1 MCVILAQNKKSSVW
15 GSKWRRI
22 RNDQS
27 KLATDGGCDI
37 NWRRGNEVLLESE
50 TSETTSASDCLSVT
64 SLISCSRS
72 LHCSS
77 HSACSCVCVYIC
89 LMHLFLL
96 VCVCVC
102 VHWIARRTLSYT
114 EEWTLYV
121 CVCVC
126 SIHLSAWR
134 IAPVSSRLP
143 FTRHWLSPWD
153 RDLFSQLAQS
163 EMEGPAV

>member
-1 MCVILAQNKKSSVW
+1 MKEDKKWPEQTGHRWRMWHQLKEREW
-15 GSKWRRI
+15 GVAGI
-22 RNDQS
+22 RNTRNNICFWLSLCYITHQ
-27 KLATDGGCDI
+27 LQQVAA
-37 NWRRGNEVLLESE
+37 LLF
-50 TSETTSASDCLSVT
+50 TLC
-64 SLISCSRS
+64 
-72 LHCSS
+72 
-77 HSACSCVCVYIC
+77 
-89 LMHLFLL
+89 LL
-96 VCVCVC
+96 VCVCLHLFNAPISARVCVC

-143 FTRHWLSPWD
+143 FTRHWLSPWG